1 MRFTKLG
8 IGLVILAIIYF
19 FGAFTLELVLA
30 STQFN
35 DSSFSPYYLNEDTFY
50 IHNFTVNLSTSEP
63 PNTFTINTIN
73 WSQDLSETNFSWIT
87 LSSSSQGLLDFNATL
102 NNQTGR
108 FNITMSVVNGTG
120 SGDVDTFYFIIN
132 ASNDA
137 PTFTNIN
144 STYNLSENQNFLA
157 YLNGTDEESHYP
169 LNFTV
174 TFLNN
179 CTHATWSGRNTGE
192 NCSLYNFNFTVT
204 NTSNITGLMNFTP
217 VRNDVGTYWADI
229 SVTDYGANYSCP
241 HQFCDNS
248 TYKVNQT
255 TNYSTTVLFNI
266 LSTLVINT
274 SECDNKV
281 FQENQVGTCNIAINT
296 KGETDN
302 LSISTYSILRNYA
315 SGQGGVSNTSW
326 FFSNLS
332 TLASNFQKNITI
344 NVTPG
349 KTEIG
354 NWTIN
359 FTVNDFSYNQNS
371 TSQIYV
377 YVNKTTDDVPD
388 LLSVNAVTTSINLE
402 TVINLTV
409 HDDDLLIPDK
419 NQSYGGYNE
428 STNFSRTIL
437 NRSNL
442 SQQLSLSNF
451 SIRVLQM
458 PASGTN
464 RTSAEIRFSAN
475 TSDVGNYTVNV
486 SIVDNANASDNVLF
500 NLSIINNTAPQW
512 NTSMNATIIGA
523 EDANIY
529 LNLSQNVSD
538 PENDSLTYSY
548 TSDTAFSSF
557 SLNSSNG
564 VIDFTPLDVDVG
576 QHIVNITVSDGYLS
590 NLTSFNFTITNIND
604 NPLIKPLDATNASP
618 TSNIANGSTIN
629 VTEDNLTTLTL
640 WIEDNDL
647 RIPSVQKSYYNENFT
662 LNLAIQGVNTSLF
675 TFSRDSSWWPQP
687 DSVPAFPN
695 RTKYD
700 AIFTPRKP
708 SNGNYNVTLNATDS
722 NNASYVFIF
731 YLSISSIEHNPSITT
746 LSNQTSA
753 VNRSFYYDANV
764 SDTEDGNDT
773 SGTNNNFTFRYSF
786 LNDGINVSFLNS
798 SVFNSTTGVINLT
811 FNSTQDGEYHLNMTV
826 NDSSG
831 RESSSDFWLSVYGL
845 PNVSF
850 PASSSE
856 INLTENVTSV
866 LNFTVNH
873 SVADNLTYM
882 FYIDSISYSGGY
894 VYGSS
899 VMRYNTS
906 YYGNGTSLNWSFM
919 PNMTDETYGQLKNLT
934 LVVYPNSSSLANA
947 SSLNTTI
954 VFKLNITHTNS
965 PISFTGHISDP
976 ASVTHDNDIALTM
989 TDYFTDSDLSDN
1001 YYNQSITWTVSINS
1015 SSVTGTF
1022 SGSRL
1027 NLSASIATSALINVT
1042 GEDSGTTNATSNSFV
1057 VVFTE
1062 PTSSTSTTSGGGGGG
1077 RITEVPVSLKIL
1089 LPDPI
1094 SAYQQD
1100 RIELPISLFNDG
1112 KKDLKEITLNATIVK
1127 NGTILD
1133 DIKLSFSEN
1142 YFASLEV
1149 GQKKNITLVAEINTS
1164 EMGLF
1169 EITINADVKN
1179 PKYNDWGK
1187 LYLTIKEGVDI
1198 REKILFTEEFIVQNP
1213 ECVELRELVNEAK
1226 KLYGQGNTE
1235 LALKKSEQAIDSC
1248 KNLISQ
1254 AAKPKIKQ
1262 IVENKLFKYLIIS
1275 TISAFVLGIA
1285 FYSYKRMKLRRRQG
1299 YFTQQGIK
1307 NRSYSSYHNRPG
1319 VNYGT

>member
-120 SGDVDTFYFIIN
+120 SGDADTFYFIIN

-274 SECDNKV
+274 TECDNKV

-388 LLSVNAVTTSINLE
+388 LLSANAVTTSINLE

-409 HDDDLLIPDK
+409 NDDDLLIPDK

-464 RTSAEIRFSAN
+464 RTSAEIRFSASS
-475 TSDVGNYTVNV
+475 SDVGNYTINV
-486 SIVDNANASDNVLF
+486 SVVDNSNTNDSVLF
-500 NLSIINNTAPQW
+500 NLTIINNTAPQW

-753 VNRSFYYDANV
+753 VNRSFYYDVNV
-764 SDTEDGNDT
+764 TDTEDGNDT
-773 SGTNNNFTFRYSF
+773 S
-786 LNDGINVSFLNS
+786 
-798 SVFNSTTGVINLT
+798 
-811 FNSTQDGEYHLNMTV
+811 
-826 NDSSG
+826 
-831 RESSSDFWLSVYGL
+831 
-845 PNVSF
+845 
-850 PASSSE
+850 A
-856 INLTENVTSV
+856 
-866 LNFTVNH
+866 
-873 SVADNLTYM
+873 
-882 FYIDSISYSGGY
+882 
-894 VYGSS
+894 
-899 VMRYNTS
+899 
-906 YYGNGTSLNWSFM
+906 
-919 PNMTDETYGQLKNLT
+919 
-934 LVVYPNSSSLANA
+934 
-947 SSLNTTI
+947 
-954 VFKLNITHTNS
+954 
-965 PISFTGHISDP
+965 
-976 ASVTHDNDIALTM
+976 
-989 TDYFTDSDLSDN
+989 
-1001 YYNQSITWTVSINS
+1001 
-1015 SSVTGTF
+1015 
-1022 SGSRL
+1022 
-1027 NLSASIATSALINVT
+1027 
-1042 GEDSGTTNATSNSFV
+1042 
-1057 VVFTE
+1057 
-1062 PTSSTSTTSGGGGGG
+1062 
-1077 RITEVPVSLKIL
+1077 
-1089 LPDPI
+1089 
-1094 SAYQQD
+1094 
-1100 RIELPISLFNDG
+1100 
-1112 KKDLKEITLNATIVK
+1112 
-1127 NGTILD
+1127 
-1133 DIKLSFSEN
+1133 
-1142 YFASLEV
+1142 
-1149 GQKKNITLVAEINTS
+1149 
-1164 EMGLF
+1164 
-1169 EITINADVKN
+1169 
-1179 PKYNDWGK
+1179 
-1187 LYLTIKEGVDI
+1187 
-1198 REKILFTEEFIVQNP
+1198 
-1213 ECVELRELVNEAK
+1213 
-1226 KLYGQGNTE
+1226 
-1235 LALKKSEQAIDSC
+1235 
-1248 KNLISQ
+1248 
-1254 AAKPKIKQ
+1254 
-1262 IVENKLFKYLIIS
+1262 
-1275 TISAFVLGIA
+1275 
-1285 FYSYKRMKLRRRQG
+1285 
-1299 YFTQQGIK
+1299 
-1307 NRSYSSYHNRPG
+1307 
-1319 VNYGT
+1319 